1 MSENWFE
8 ARFRRINGVDLQ
20 KKAADA
26 TFKSIGQ
33 AAGTVRK
40 IASRSIRRS
49 KNPSKPGNAPNTQ
62 TGLLRRA
69 IRYEISKDKDGAVIG
84 PVNDY
89 AKTIWDAL
97 EYGGRTRP
105 RRKLKVHKHRVGDY
119 GPVEILARRNN
130 GKDAKEWQTRDFI
143 RVRLRTAKQ
152 AARADRLIEAEN
164 RVRARLAAKPI
175 EIKARPFMGPALE
188 KIKARLP
195 AFWRNAIK

>member
-1 MSENWFE
+1 MSNWFE

-20 KKAADA
+20 KKADAA

-49 KNPSKPGNAPNTQ
+49 KNPSQPGNAPNTQ

-69 IRYEISKDKDGAVIG
+69 IRYEISKGRDGAVIG

-89 AKTIWDAL
+89 ARTIWDAL

-105 RRKLKVHKHRVGDY
+105 RRKLKVYKHRVGDY
-119 GPVEILARRNN
+119 GPVEILSRRKN
-130 GKDAKEWQTRDFI
+130 GKDAKEWQTRDFV
-143 RVRLRTAKQ
+143 RVKLRTAKQ
-152 AARADRLIEAEN
+152 AARADRLIAAEN
-164 RVRARLAAKPI
+164 EVRAKLAARPI
-175 EIKARPFMGPALE
+175 EIQARPFMGPALE
-188 KIKARLP
+188 KVKPRLP
-195 AFWRNAIK
+195 DFWRNSVK